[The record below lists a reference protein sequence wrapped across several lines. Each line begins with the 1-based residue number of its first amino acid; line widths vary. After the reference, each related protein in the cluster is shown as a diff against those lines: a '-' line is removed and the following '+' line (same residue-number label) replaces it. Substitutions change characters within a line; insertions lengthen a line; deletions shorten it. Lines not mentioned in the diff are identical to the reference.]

1 MKVLNK
7 HGKLNKTFFVGA
19 TVSSLTF
26 YKVQQQKY
34 KLTLYQLTNISLLLE
49 RVGGLLIHKTFIQ
62 TAKIQTHRCII
73 QCKKTAIKLTV
84 SLGWPSVVPAP
95 KPTGCLMV

>member
-1 MKVLNK
+1 MNCVLKRLCMKVLNK

-34 KLTLYQLTNISLLLE
+34 KLTLIS
-49 RVGGLLIHKTFIQ
+49 
-62 TAKIQTHRCII
+62 
-73 QCKKTAIKLTV
+73 
-84 SLGWPSVVPAP
+84 
-95 KPTGCLMV
+95 